1 MSWILIFTLCCL
13 ACSAVNDL
21 VFKFFA
27 RKERSRGMFVMYVGI
42 FSSLLLLFLPDK
54 LGDDWRITLLW
65 GVIGGI
71 FSAVGN
77 ILLIESMTSLS
88 AGMCS
93 TIYRLNLALV
103 VPFSVLIFG
112 EELGL
117 KQYLGVAFALAAIL
131 AFLPG
136 STGSGVKQTD
146 RKAALLPLV
155 MIITA
160 AVFRAGLGLSYKY
173 GFMQGASPNGVSLL
187 TMVLW
192 IISGPVYCLWRERGQ
207 RWFDIKTVRYGILSG
222 LLVAG
227 IIFFMAQA
235 LKFKDANASVVLPIA
250 QMSFLVTFVLS
261 AVFLKEKITVWKIGA
276 LLCGVAA
283 LILLT

>member
-1 MSWILIFTLCCL
+1 MSLILIFTLCCL

-112 EELGL
+112 EDLCL

-136 STGSGVKQTD
+136 SGAKGPD
-146 RKAALLPLV
+146 RKAALLPLI

-160 AVFRAGLGLSYKY
+160 AIFRAGLGLSYKY

-192 IISGPVYCLWRERGQ
+192 IVSGPVYYVWRERGKIPA
-207 RWFDIKTVRYGILSG
+207 FDVKTVRYGLLSG

-250 QMSFLVTFVLS
+250 QMSFLATFVLS
-261 AVFLKEKITVWKIGA
+261 AIFLREKVTIWKICA

-283 LILLT
+283 LLLLA